1 MASMTRLAVLMPV
14 ASPWARET
22 VLSLARLGAEV
33 HAVDFASDPPDS
45 YFSQSAGF
53 QSADISRLRQELAD
67 VHLLRTPASGAA
79 RHFLAAPGLRSLLGR
94 IAPDVLLTL
103 YGGGFATLAWLSGFR
118 PYVVYVV
125 GSDVLRIGPLR
136 TILSR
141 FSLRNASRVIANG
154 RYLAQR
160 TREMERNA
168 RVKPLYLGVD
178 TDEFSP
184 GVPASRPRIVCTRGF
199 LPLYN
204 NGYLVEGLA
213 ALNGNAPRDL
223 EVTFASP
230 GPELP
235 TVQGL
240 ADKLLPDALRQRI
253 RFCNGLARAQLVEEL
268 QRSQVYISLSRSD
281 GTSSSLLEAM
291 ACGAFPVISDIPQN
305 REWVTPEEDNGIL
318 VPFDQPQALADAL
331 QRSLADSGWRARA
344 AVYNRKKV
352 VENGASARTMP
363 ELLGILEEV
372 RAGVV

>member
-1 MASMTRLAVLMPV
+1 
-14 ASPWARET
+14 
-22 VLSLARLGAEV
+22 
-33 HAVDFASDPPDS
+33 
-45 YFSQSAGF
+45 
-53 QSADISRLRQELAD
+53 
-67 VHLLRTPASGAA
+67 
-79 RHFLAAPGLRSLLGR
+79 
-94 IAPDVLLTL
+94 
-103 YGGGFATLAWLSGFR
+103 
-118 PYVVYVV
+118 
-125 GSDVLRIGPLR
+125 
-136 TILSR
+136 
-141 FSLRNASRVIANG
+141 
-154 RYLAQR
+154 
-160 TREMERNA
+160 
-168 RVKPLYLGVD
+168 LYLGVD

-268 QRSQVYISLSRSD
+268 QRSQVYVSLSRSD

-363 ELLGILEEV
+363 ELLGILEAV